1 MNRLPLLLV
10 AATVPTLLSAASSG
24 SGLVSGT
31 VKDEGGRPVAG
42 AVVTL
47 ENRVVG
53 RLQTA
58 RTDAQGRFSLF
69 NVPFNDYHL
78 EASAPGLATAHRDVA
93 VRSTLPLQVALS
105 LPQAGAVVVVEEHA
119 GIIEDHPSSHID
131 IDRATI
137 EQIPAVVQSRGME
150 SILLATPGFIQDEN
164 GRFHFRG
171 SHGQAMYVIDGVPVT
186 DQMQATF
193 SNSLDPGQVESM
205 EVITGGISAEY
216 GGKPG
221 AVVNLTSKSGLG
233 TPGGFEGNV
242 TFGAARFETY
252 ETGLSLRGST
262 DRSGWFVTAAGSR
275 SDRFL
280 DPVNFENL
288 HNQGSTGRIYT
299 RFDWLLSDRDTL
311 RLSVGGG
318 ATQRDVVNLASQEAR
333 GQDQRARNVDANV
346 SLGWTRLLGPDAS
359 LEATLFHRHSTAK
372 LDPTADLAPGFTGNG
387 PDYPYWARQDRSLDN
402 QGATVAYQAKKGDDS
417 FKAGLQYVRYP
428 IRERFAFAIPDG
440 SRVTDSGDPLYP
452 YTPAGGGNI
461 FRFDEGIAP
470 SLASAY
476 VQQDLKSG
484 NWNLALGLRL
494 DSYHGRGYVQN
505 QLQPRVGVSRSF
517 PDAGTLLRFSYDRL
531 LITPENENLAF
542 STSQAAW
549 DLTSAAGTRVP
560 QLRPEIQDSF
570 LVGVEQQL
578 GGIFK
583 ASLDYWWKDSANSA
597 DNDQFLNTGVL
608 FPTAAAKGAFH
619 GMDLRLDLL
628 EVRGWSGY
636 LSAGTVRTIFR
647 TPTVGGLSSA
657 EASGPA
663 GTPYLIDHDEKL
675 TLQLGVRYQSKGFFG
690 QVIGR
695 YDSGLVA
702 GDPAEAAGNPDY
714 AFGIPYVRV
723 TNDSLVGPTWRIK
736 PRTVWNLSAGREFA
750 TSAHTSLTL
759 GANLLNVF
767 NEKGLYNFLSAFGGT
782 HVIPPRTLAVN
793 VKFKF

>member
-1 MNRLPLLLV
+1 MKRLSYLLV
-10 AATVPTLLSAASSG
+10 ATTFPALLSAASSG
-24 SGLVSGT
+24 SGLISGI
-31 VKDEGGRPVAG
+31 VKDEGGKPVAG
-42 AVVTL
+42 AVITL
-47 ENRVVG
+47 ENRLVG

-58 RTDAQGRFSLF
+58 RSDAQGRFSLF

-78 EASAPGLATAHRDVA
+78 EASAPGLATGHRDVA
-93 VRSTLPLQVALS
+93 VRSTLPMQVAFT

-137 EQIPAVVQSRGME
+137 EQVPAVVQSRGME
-150 SILLATPGFIQDEN
+150 GILLATPGFIQDEN

-242 TFGAARFETY
+242 TFGAARFRTY
-252 ETGLSLRGST
+252 ETGLSLRGCT
-262 DRSGWFVTAAGSR
+262 DRSGYFVTAAASS

-288 HNQGSTGRIYT
+288 HNHGSTGRIFT

-311 RLSVGGG
+311 RFSAGGG
-318 ATQRDVVNLASQEAR
+318 ATSRDVVNLASQEAR
-333 GQDQRARNVDANV
+333 GQDQSARNVDANLNV
-346 SLGWTRLLGPDAS
+346 GWTRLLGPEAS
-359 LEATLFHRHSTAK
+359 IEATVFYRHSTAR
-372 LDPTADLAPGFTGNG
+372 LDPTADLAPGFQGGG
-387 PDYPYWARQDRSLDN
+387 PDYPYWARQDRTLDN
-402 QGATVAYQAKKGDDS
+402 QGATVAYQSRKGDDT

-428 IRERFAFAIPDG
+428 IQERFAFAITDG
-440 SRVTDSGDPLYP
+440 SRAADEGDPLHA
-452 YTPAGGGNI
+452 YTPEGGGNI
-461 FRFDEGIAP
+461 FRFDEGFAP
-470 SLASAY
+470 TLASAY
-476 VQQDLKSG
+476 VQQDLKAG
-484 NWNLALGLRL
+484 NWNVGLGLRL
-494 DSYHGRGYVQN
+494 DSYHGRGYVHN
-505 QLQPRVGVSRSF
+505 QLQPRLGISRSF
-517 PDAGTLLRFSYDRL
+517 PASGTLLRASYDRL

-549 DLTSAAGTRVP
+549 DLTAAAGTKVP
-560 QLRPEIQDSF
+560 QLRPELQDSF
-570 LVGVEQQL
+570 LVGVEQQV
-578 GGIFK
+578 GKVFK
-583 ASLDYWWKDSANSA
+583 AGLDYWWKDSVNSA

-608 FPTAAAKGAFH
+608 FPTAAARGFFH

-675 TLQLGVRYQSKGFFG
+675 TLQLGVHYQSKTFFA

-702 GDPAEAAGNPDY
+702 GDPGEAAGDPDY

-723 TNDSLVGPTWRIK
+723 ADDSLVGPTWRIR

-750 TSAHTSLTL
+750 TGGRTSLAVA
-759 GANLLNVF
+759 ANLLNVF

-793 VKFKF
+793 LKFKF

>member
-1 MNRLPLLLV
+1 MNRAYILL
-10 AATVPTLLSAASSG
+10 AAAAIPALLSAASSG
-24 SGLVSGT
+24 SGLISGV
-31 VKDEGGRPVAG
+31 VKDEAGKAVVG

-47 ENRVVG
+47 ENRVAG
-53 RLQTA
+53 RLQST
-58 RTDAQGRFSLF
+58 RTDGQGRFSLY

-78 EASAPGLATAHRDVA
+78 EASAPGLATSHRDLT
-93 VRSTLPLQVALS
+93 VRNALPQHLALT
-105 LPQAGAVVVVEEHA
+105 LPQAGAVVVVEEQS
-119 GIIEDHPSSHID
+119 GLIEDHPSSHIH

-242 TFGAARFETY
+242 TLGAARFNTY
-252 ETGLSLRGST
+252 ETGLSLRGCG
-262 DRSGWFVTAAGSR
+262 DRAGWFVTAAGSS

-288 HNQGSTGRIYT
+288 HNHGATGRIFT
-299 RFDWLLSDRDTL
+299 RLDWLLSDRDTL
-311 RLSVGGG
+311 RLSAGGG
-318 ATQRDVVNLASQEAR
+318 ATARDVVNLASQEAR
-333 GQDQRARNVDANV
+333 GQDQRARNVDANLN
-346 SLGWTRLLGPDAS
+346 LGWTHLLGADAS
-359 LEATLFHRHSTAK
+359 FEATLFYRHSTAR
-372 LDPTADLAPGFTGNG
+372 LDPTADLAPGFAGGG
-387 PDYPYWARQDRSLDN
+387 PDSPYWARQDRSLDN
-402 QGATVAYQAKKGDDS
+402 QGATVAYQRKKGDDT

-428 IRERFAFAIPDG
+428 LRERFAFA
-440 SRVTDSGDPLYP
+440 VTDGAQVTDGADPLYP
-452 YTPAGGGNI
+452 YTPQGGGNI
-461 FRFDEGIAP
+461 FRFDEGFAP

-476 VQQDLKSG
+476 VQQDLKAG
-484 NWNLALGLRL
+484 DWNLGLGLRL
-494 DSYHGRGYVQN
+494 DSYHGRGYVHN
-505 QLQPRVGVSRSF
+505 QLQPRVGVSRTF
-517 PDAGTLLRFSYDRL
+517 PATGTLLRASYDRL
-531 LITPENENLAF
+531 LITPENENLAL

-549 DLTSAAGTRVP
+549 DLTAAAGTPVP
-560 QLRPEIQDSF
+560 RLRPELQDSF
-570 LVGVEQQL
+570 LVGAEQQL

-583 ASLDYWWKDSANSA
+583 ASLDYWWKDSLNSA

-608 FPTAAAKGAFH
+608 FPTAASRGTFH

-628 EVRGWSGY
+628 EVRGWSAY
-636 LSAGTVRTIFR
+636 LSAGTVRTLFR
-647 TPTVGGLSSA
+647 SPTVGGLSSA
-657 EASGPA
+657 EASLPP

-675 TLQLGVRYQSKGFFG
+675 TMQLGVHYQSKTFFA

-702 GDPAEAAGNPDY
+702 GDPGEAAGNPDY
-714 AFGIPYVRV
+714 AFGIPFVRV
-723 TNDSLVGPTWRIK
+723 TDDSLVGPTWRIR

-750 TSAHTSLTL
+750 TGGRTSLAL
-759 GANLLNVF
+759 AANLLNVF
-767 NEKGLYNFLSAFGGT
+767 DEKGLYNFLSAFGGT

-793 VKFKF
+793 LKFKF